1 MLVACAEA
9 FGTTLHASH
18 QNLRQ
23 NMACANR
30 GLQSANPGNCQFP
43 ANHLIRFKSS
53 AALCD
58 ANSTEVLSGYPA
70 DEKMKRLRL
79 CVHCSTVLFL
89 CFLEKLVPKK
99 IASKQQNKLPFR
111 MQLWWPRTSE
121 AYLITL
127 ILIAGKP
134 REFVKS
140 ATGSARSSKVRSAE
154 GMSSMHIPEV

>member
-43 ANHLIRFKSS
+43 ANHSIRFKSS

-99 IASKQQNKLPFR
+99 NCLQTTKQASVPDAA
-111 MQLWWPRTSE
+111 M
-121 AYLITL
+121 
-127 ILIAGKP
+127 
-134 REFVKS
+134 V
-140 ATGSARSSKVRSAE
+140 ATDKRGIFDNIDFDCRKAE
-154 GMSSMHIPEV
+154 RIRQVGNWFG